1 MDIRSPKVAWIQGWN
16 GRRTNMKTQLPTP
29 LIPFSDDELALITER
44 FQFIEN
50 ALEKGKV
57 VVATRP
63 HQILDVK
70 VSKVIE
76 KIVFHHGT
84 DADIL
89 TRSGGAMNLLDPSYK
104 LEAFEKDQIPEGALE
119 SMCLAH
125 IGMTLT
131 PEGITKMEPH
141 G

>member
-1 MDIRSPKVAWIQGWN
+1 MWEMQVDPALGSTFK
-16 GRRTNMKTQLPTP
+16 MKTQLPTP
-29 LIPFSDDELALITER
+29 MKPFNDDELALLTER
-44 FQFIEN
+44 FQFIES
-50 ALEKGKV
+50 ALEEGKV

-63 HQILDVK
+63 HQVFDVM

-104 LEAFEKDQIPEGALE
+104 LEAFEKDQVPEDALE

-131 PEGITKMEPH
+131 PEGITKMEPN